1 MCILMWQ
8 LMPDVGMNK
17 CVVHLNIYMY
27 VLSEYICIYMT
38 DIFVD
43 IVMNGTCA
51 MHSFECVACA

>member
-1 MCILMWQ
+1 MWQ